1 MQSPQSDLTPWTLT
15 LANLLKSL
23 SNKGLYK
30 KNFASVRP
38 KRIVLKVV
46 LYQGQKML
54 KAVGLEKS
62 FSDTERR
69 DIESYIDN
77 RYRKH

>member
-1 MQSPQSDLTPWTLT
+1 MVQFAQISDKCLES
-15 LANLLKSL
+15 NEGL
-23 SNKGLYK
+23 SK